1 MPDFSQ
7 ALMLGTARLSG
18 MPDAPHAALAEAWN
32 ALPWTDAPETA
43 LLDAAAL
50 LGTARAAGR
59 AVPSAPPAPGR
70 AAPEIR
76 PPAGAAAVALLPR
89 LLTPE
94 YRPLL
99 GEWLELCHAHGHVI
113 PPFFLPRLLDTAQPA
128 ERAAVA
134 AVAGERGLWLAG
146 LNLEW
151 AWLPAAGRAAAIA
164 AAIAAST
171 PAAAAPATAAVTG
184 DLALWETGTPPER
197 LACLA
202 RWRVTAP
209 ATGRERLRQTWPDET
224 PDFRHQALALLAT
237 GLSQEDESFLTPLLT
252 DRRKDIR
259 QQAQALLV
267 GLPGSALAGRLR
279 QRAQGWLTLKRGLLS
294 KKLELAL
301 PAAFEPDWKKDA
313 LEEKPPAGVGEK
325 AFWVQQVLA
334 CVPVR
339 HWTETFALPVGTLF
353 KFALDS
359 EWAELLIRS
368 WLRSAMLHRDAD
380 AAAALLPI
388 VAANPKCLPS
398 GLALSQALVSL
409 LALCDDPV
417 RWQLLAKHGGDHGL
431 AWAWLREIATP
442 PPDPALARSRVLLAL
457 LAPALRDGANPG
469 GSPQAVLAARW
480 IAPELRPRAE
490 ALVRRET
497 GLSKPAEAFLQAL
510 ELRATLHT
518 AFPKEPT
525 SQPSSP

>member
-1 MPDFSQ
+1 
-7 ALMLGTARLSG
+7 MLGTARLSG

-32 ALPWTDAPETA
+32 ALPWMEAPEIA

-59 AVPSAPPAPGR
+59 AVQSAPPAPNR
-70 AAPEIR
+70 AAPDTR
-76 PPAGAAAVALLPR
+76 PPANAAAIALLPR
-89 LLTPE
+89 LLAPE

-99 GEWLELCHAHGHVI
+99 SEWLELCHTHGYVI

-134 AVAGERGLWLAG
+134 AVTGERGLWLAG
-146 LNLEW
+146 LNPEW
-151 AWLPAAGRAAAIA
+151 SWLL
-164 AAIAAST
+164 
-171 PAAAAPATAAVTG
+171 AAAPATD

-202 RWRVTAP
+202 RWRVTDP

-224 PDFRHQALALLAT
+224 PDFRQRALALLAT
-237 GLSQEDESFLTPLLT
+237 GLSQEDEDFLAPLLT

-259 QQAQALLV
+259 QQAQALLAS
-267 GLPGSALAGRLR
+267 LPESALADRLR

-313 LEEKPPAGVGEK
+313 LDEKPPAGVGEK

-339 HWTETFALPVGTLF
+339 HWTETFALPVETLF
-353 KFALDS
+353 KLALDS

-368 WLRSAMLHRDAD
+368 WLRSAMLHRNAD
-380 AAAALLPI
+380 AAAALFPV

-398 GLALSQALVSL
+398 GLALPSALASL
-409 LALCDDPV
+409 LVLCDDPV
-417 RWQLLAKHGGDHGL
+417 RWQLLEKHGGDHGL

-442 PPDPALARSRVLLAL
+442 PDPARSRVLLAL
-457 LAPALRDGANPG
+457 LAPELRDGLNPG

-480 IAPELRPRAE
+480 IAPELRPQAE
-490 ALVRRET
+490 ALVRREA

-518 AFPKEPT
+518 AFTKKT
-525 SQPSSP
+525 NQPSSP